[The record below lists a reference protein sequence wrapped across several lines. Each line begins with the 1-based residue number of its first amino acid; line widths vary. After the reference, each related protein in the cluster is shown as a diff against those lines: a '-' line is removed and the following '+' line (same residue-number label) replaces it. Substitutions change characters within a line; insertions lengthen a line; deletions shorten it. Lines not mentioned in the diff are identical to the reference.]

1 MANINTESIQGF
13 AEMTAEDQVKALLG
27 LEIPEAVDLSKYV
40 DKTVFDKKASEA
52 AALSKQLKDRMTE
65 DEQKKASEAEALQ
78 KMQEELESLRK
89 DKTISDYTAR
99 YIAMGYDKDLAA
111 ETAKAMA
118 EGNMAKVFENGEKH
132 KDALEKKIRE
142 DLINKTPKPDGAGG
156 VKKETDVAVEKAK
169 ELAKAKFG
177 GSKQYDEI
185 MNMYIKK

>member
-1 MANINTESIQGF
+1 
-13 AEMTAEDQVKALLG
+13 
-27 LEIPEAVDLSKYV
+27 
-40 DKTVFDKKASEA
+40 
-52 AALSKQLKDRMTE
+52 
-65 DEQKKASEAEALQ
+65 
-78 KMQEELESLRK
+78 
-89 DKTISDYTAR
+89 
-99 YIAMGYDKDLAA
+99 MGYDKDLAA

>member
-1 MANINTESIQGF
+1 MFINTDGIDGYADMTPEQKVAALEAFEYDDNS
-13 AEMTAEDQVKALLG
+13 AELERLKNANSKAN
-27 LEIPEAVDLSKYV
+27 
-40 DKTVFDKKASEA
+40 SEA
-52 AALSKQLKDRMTE
+52 AEWKRKHNALLSE
-65 DEQKKASEAEALQ
+65 DEKKKAEIEENNRKIL
-78 KMQEELESLRK
+78 EELESLRK

-118 EGNMAKVFENGEKH
+118 EGDMAKVFENGEKH
-132 KDALEKKIRE
+132 KAALEKKIRE

-156 VKKETDVAVEKAK
+156 VNKETDVAVEKAK

-185 MNMYIKK
+185 MGMYIKK